1 MKPVRA
7 RSSHQSRPNR
17 RFLRRFPAAVASAA
31 LIAAGPAYGVV
42 NPMPMKRVSAARA
55 AAHVA
60 LPAREISSSDPSQ
73 TTGSNR

>member
-1 MKPVRA
+1 MKEARS

-17 RFLRRFPAAVASAA
+17 RFLRRLPAAVATAA

-42 NPMPMKRVSAARA
+42 KPMPVKHVTAARA

-60 LPAREISSSDPSQ
+60 LPAREISSPDSSQ

>member
-1 MKPVRA
+1 MKAGQSRA
-7 RSSHQSRPNR
+7 RHQSRPNR
-17 RFLRRFPAAVASAA
+17 RFLRRLPAAVAAAA

-42 NPMPMKRVSAARA
+42 KPIPVKPVGAARA

-60 LPAREISSSDPSQ
+60 LPAGEISSSDSSQ